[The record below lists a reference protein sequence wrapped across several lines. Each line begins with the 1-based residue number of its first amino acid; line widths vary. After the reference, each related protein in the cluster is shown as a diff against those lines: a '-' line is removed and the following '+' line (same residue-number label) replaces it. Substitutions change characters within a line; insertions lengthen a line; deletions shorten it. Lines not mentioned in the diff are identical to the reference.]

1 MVVSISEDQ
10 IEKSYVTVPFLKSKA
25 KERNNRVNE
34 IESVYIKEG
43 IYSSTF
49 TKHLISFIGYIL
61 NRYSNGASFPDD
73 MVHFTYLRVMERL
86 GASLPEMPKEE
97 EEILKWRVEG
107 KQCLFDA
114 GRSNLGNYIFSIAR
128 NAHSNFSY
136 HAAKQSRELDP
147 PPTELPEEGVDYDL
161 DVCNSD
167 YKVLEILGFES
178 EFIPENLRRFI
189 AWKQNN

>member
-25 KERNNRVNE
+25 KERSNRVNE

-86 GASLPEMPKEE
+86 GAALPEMPKEE
-97 EEILKWRVEG
+97 EEILKWKAEG
-107 KQCLFDA
+107 KQCAEDFC
-114 GRSNLGNYIFSIAR
+114 
-128 NAHSNFSY
+128 
-136 HAAKQSRELDP
+136 
-147 PPTELPEEGVDYDL
+147 EEQAPAFVHGT
-161 DVCNSD
+161 
-167 YKVLEILGFES
+167 
-178 EFIPENLRRFI
+178 LRQRGWVGP
-189 AWKQNN
+189 APV